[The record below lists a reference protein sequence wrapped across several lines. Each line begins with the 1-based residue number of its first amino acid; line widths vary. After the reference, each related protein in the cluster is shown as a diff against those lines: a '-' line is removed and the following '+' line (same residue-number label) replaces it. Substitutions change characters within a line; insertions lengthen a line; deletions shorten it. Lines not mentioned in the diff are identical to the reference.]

1 MVKNFFDI
9 TFPYQLG
16 FEVRSELSDSTA
28 AIVQLEKN
36 KRQKSW
42 PDCRLERA
50 KPRPYNPR
58 LVTGLNQSTAN
69 RSRSDM
75 PADQN
80 EVCEFCAGTGWE
92 IVVGKGAKPC
102 RCRVQGRRAQL
113 LERAAIPKRYEAC
126 TLLNYHPQ
134 GDNIKFDEVFQ
145 TQSYALNDAQ
155 TLVREYPLLEMG
167 LLLMG
172 PCGVGKT
179 HLAVA
184 TIKSLIEEKGISC
197 LFYDFRD
204 LLKEIQ
210 NSYNPVSNSSELGVL
225 APIYDAEVLVLDELG
240 AMKPTDW
247 VRDTMT
253 QIINNR
259 YNDHKVTILT
269 TNYLDEPTNP
279 NEESLTDRVGV
290 RLRSRMHEMCKT
302 VIIKGSDYRIE
313 MGKKRGQPQ
322 SRPTTGSRRKK

>member
-1 MVKNFFDI
+1 M
-9 TFPYQLG
+9 
-16 FEVRSELSDSTA
+16 
-28 AIVQLEKN
+28 
-36 KRQKSW
+36 
-42 PDCRLERA
+42 
-50 KPRPYNPR
+50 
-58 LVTGLNQSTAN
+58 
-69 RSRSDM
+69 SDM
-75 PADQN
+75 QAGQN
-80 EVCEFCAGTGWE
+80 EVCQFCAGTGWE
-92 IVVGKGAKPC
+92 VIVGAGAKPC
-102 RCRVQGRRAQL
+102 RCRVKGRRAQL
-113 LERAAIPKRYEAC
+113 LARACIPKRYEEC
-126 TLLNYHPQ
+126 TLLNYNPQ

-184 TIKSLIEEKGISC
+184 TIKALIEKGIPC

-210 NSYNPVSNSSELGVL
+210 NSYNSSTNSSELSVL

-269 TNYLDEPTNP
+269 TNYMDEPANP
-279 NEESLTDRVGV
+279 TEESLTDRVGV

-302 VIIKGSDYRIE
+302 IIIKGSDYRIE

-322 SRPTTGSRRKK
+322 PRQAVNSRRKSK